1 MVQSKNH
8 KTQRNPHLWIIL
20 ALMAIF
26 TISYY
31 ADELSIEWLP
41 LGHRFFDEE
50 YIHDIHRLLFLIP
63 MVYCAI
69 VFRLRGAIV
78 ISVATLCIV
87 FPRALFFSPN
97 PDPVLRTLIFSGIAS
112 AATISL
118 GLERDRRLRERKA
131 HQDHKNTSGLLT
143 ASEARYR
150 HLFNSASDAIYVCD
164 LKGNILEANRAM
176 SDMTGYTT
184 EELINMN
191 ISQIYTSESY
201 KTTMERQE
209 RLLDGEVGSGRDELI
224 LIKKDGTTTTVDVMI
239 SVIYKNTQPAAVQ
252 ASMRD
257 VTEQKHLRD
266 NLQYYIVEITKAQEE
281 ERKRIARELH
291 DDTAQDL
298 ATLLL
303 DFDAI
308 IESKEKL
315 SESTRL
321 SIDQLRN
328 RAERIMEGVRR
339 FSHELRPAIVDQLGL
354 LPALE
359 WLVNEFNVSY
369 GIKAHMQVNGSKRRF
384 SPEQELLL
392 FRIAQEA
399 FRNVQKHAQASEIEL
414 VIDFT
419 KDKIIMT
426 IRDNGKGLND
436 IGSIQELPRAG
447 KLGLIGMEERA
458 RLLGGNLR
466 VQSEPEKGTTI
477 EIEAP
482 V

>member
-1 MVQSKNH
+1 LVQSKNRRI
-8 KTQRNPHLWIIL
+8 QRNPHLWIIV
-20 ALMAIF
+20 ALMAIL

-31 ADELSIEWLP
+31 ADELGVDWLP

-69 VFRLRGAIV
+69 VFRLKGAIV

-112 AATISL
+112 TATISL

-131 HQDHKNTSGLLT
+131 HQDLENTGRLLT

-150 HLFNSASDAIYVCD
+150 DLFNSASDAIYIRD

-176 SDMTGYTT
+176 SDMTGYTID
-184 EELINMN
+184 ELINMN

-201 KTTMERQE
+201 KTTIERQE
-209 RLLDGEVGSGRDELI
+209 RQLDGEVGSERYELM
-224 LIKKDGTTTTVDVMI
+224 LMKKDGTTTIIDVMI
-239 SVIYKNTQPAAVQ
+239 SILYKNTQPVAVQ

-257 VTEQKHLRD
+257 VTEQKQLRD

-315 SESTRL
+315 PEATLQKVDRL
-321 SIDQLRN
+321 RE
-328 RAERIMEGVRR
+328 RAETIMEGVRR
-339 FSHELRPAIVDQLGL
+339 FSHELRPAILDQLGL
-354 LPALE
+354 LPALQ
-359 WLVNEFNVSY
+359 WLADDINVSY
-369 GIKAHMQVNGSKRRF
+369 GIDASMIVKGNRRRF
-384 SPEQELLL
+384 SPEVELEL
-392 FRIAQEA
+392 FRVAQEA
-399 FRNVQKHAQASEIEL
+399 FSNVRKHAQASKMDLIVEFGEGKTT
-414 VIDFT
+414 V
-419 KDKIIMT
+419 T
-426 IRDNGKGLND
+426 IYDNGKGFDAGDNLAN
-436 IGSIQELPRAG
+436 LPRTG
-447 KLGLIGMEERA
+447 KLGLAGMEERV
-458 RLLGGNLR
+458 RLLGGTLR
-466 VQSEPEKGTTI
+466 IQSELGKGTTI
-477 EIEAP
+477 TVVIP
-482 V
+482 Q